1 MISSESLIVG
11 HIKLFLVYVIISN
24 AVLNVPIVKSLLTAT
39 IICLREINYWG
50 WDSGFGKGEC
60 QSKG

>member
-1 MISSESLIVG
+1 MIWFEFFIVG
-11 HIKLFLVYVIISN
+11 YIKLFLVYVIISN
-24 AVLNVPIVKSLLTAT
+24 VVLNVFIVKFLFIVI

-60 QSKG
+60 